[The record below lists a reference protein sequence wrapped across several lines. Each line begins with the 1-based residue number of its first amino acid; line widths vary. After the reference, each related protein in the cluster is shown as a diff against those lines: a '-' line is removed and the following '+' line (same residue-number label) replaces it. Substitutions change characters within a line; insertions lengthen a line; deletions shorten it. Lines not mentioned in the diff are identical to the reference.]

1 MSVREKFCSFGRLR
15 IPTSSPTVEL
25 LRKSKPFWKILGEH
39 GIDCTILRLPITFPP
54 EKFDG
59 KMLSAMSTPDLKG
72 TQGSFSQFTTRVE
85 KTTYENGSRYPLRAT
100 ENGFEGVIEGPQ
112 DTFLAEEPTL
122 RIPFQLLRKG
132 NALELRVQDHR
143 VQLQRGV
150 YTNWL
155 PLSFRTVVGAK
166 ACGIVRFMLT
176 ELDAETSLYMS
187 PIQIDPGRPALPISH
202 PSYYAKYLADLLG
215 SYATC
220 GMAEDTWA
228 LNEGVIDERAF
239 LDQAYSIFEE
249 RRGMFL
255 SALKN
260 TPTRRGGLRVRYQR
274 SRAAHVLPPYER
286 QRQIQA
292 DD

>member
-1 MSVREKFCSFGRLR
+1 M
-15 IPTSSPTVEL
+15 
-25 LRKSKPFWKILGEH
+25 
-39 GIDCTILRLPITFPP
+39 
-54 EKFDG
+54 
-59 KMLSAMSTPDLKG
+59 
-72 TQGSFSQFTTRVE
+72 
-85 KTTYENGSRYPLRAT
+85 
-100 ENGFEGVIEGPQ
+100 
-112 DTFLAEEPTL
+112 
-122 RIPFQLLRKG
+122 
-132 NALELRVQDHR
+132 RVQDHR

-202 PSYYAKYLADLLG
+202 PPYYATYLANLLG

-239 LDQAYSIFEE
+239 LDQA
-249 RRGMFL
+249 
-255 SALKN
+255 
-260 TPTRRGGLRVRYQR
+260 
-274 SRAAHVLPPYER
+274 
-286 QRQIQA
+286 
-292 DD
+292 